1 MDLSNLIV
9 RLIPVLAVLALA
21 TAIETIVPLRKQSRR
36 LHGRLSTNLA
46 LLGITL
52 GLGMLLNF
60 ALAIGAAYVAES
72 GLGLLQV
79 IGAGTVVS
87 FVATMLA
94 LDGATY
100 LVHRFMHQMPLLW
113 RVHLV
118 HHIDASVD
126 ATTAFR
132 QHPVEGLVRFSFI
145 AATAWILG
153 APPVA
158 VAVYRLLGSLNAVL
172 EHANLRVPRWLDRVL
187 VCVWVTPHMHKI
199 HHSREGTETDSNYA
213 NLFSFY
219 DRLFGTYTPS
229 SRGTSV
235 AYGING
241 YDAPEH
247 QSLAAVLWLPFRR
260 ASRLVS
266 RESPRAAS
274 TPAP

>member
-1 MDLSNLIV
+1 MDLETLIV
-9 RLIPVLAVLALA
+9 RLIPVLAALA
-21 TAIETIVPLRKQSRR
+21 IATVIETLVPLRQQSRR

-46 LLGITL
+46 LLAITL

-60 ALAIGAAYVAES
+60 ALAIGAAYVQAS
-72 GLGLLQV
+72 GLGLLQ
-79 IGAGTVVS
+79 ILGTGAAVS
-87 FVATMLA
+87 FIVTVLA

-100 LVHRFMHQMPLLW
+100 LVHRLMHRVPVLW

-118 HHIDASVD
+118 HHIDTSVD

-172 EHANLRVPRWLDRVL
+172 EHANIRVPRWLDRLLVL
-187 VCVWVTPHMHKI
+187 IWVTPHMHKI
-199 HHSREGTETDSNYA
+199 HHSRERSETDSNYA
-213 NLFSFY
+213 NLFSFF
-219 DRLFGTYTPS
+219 DRMFGSYTPS

-235 AYGING
+235 AYGIDG
-241 YDAPEH
+241 YDAPAH

-260 ASRLVS
+260 ASRFVG
-266 RESPRAAS
+266 ESPHAESHSAR
-274 TPAP
+274 